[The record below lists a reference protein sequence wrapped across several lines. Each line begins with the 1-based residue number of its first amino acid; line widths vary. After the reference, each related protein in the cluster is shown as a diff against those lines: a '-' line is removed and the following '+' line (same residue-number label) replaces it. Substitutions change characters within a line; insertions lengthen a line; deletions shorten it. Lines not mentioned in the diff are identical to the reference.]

1 MSSLPP
7 NIVLLG
13 FMGTGKSAVAREI
26 GKRLRRPVVEMDG
39 EIEKREGM
47 AISRI
52 FAERGE
58 PYFRSRE
65 GELARRLS
73 RSGGKVIAAGGG
85 VVLDPAN
92 LRALGRRGVL
102 VRLDARPEVI
112 LRRVEREGHRPLL
125 EGGDRLAT
133 IKRLLSARRRFYAA
147 IERRVDTSDLSVGEV
162 ASRIVSLLPELK
174 GTPRRSVET

>member
-47 AISRI
+47 VISRI

-65 GELARRLS
+65 RELVQKLS

-92 LRALGRRGVL
+92 LRALARRGVL

-125 EGGDRLAT
+125 EGGDRLST
-133 IKRLLSARRRFYAA
+133 IKRLLAARRSFYDA
-147 IERRVDTSDLSVGEV
+147 IENRIDTSDLSVAAV
-162 ASRIVSLLPELK
+162 ADRIVALLPESK
-174 GTPRRSVET
+174 RSPRRSMEI